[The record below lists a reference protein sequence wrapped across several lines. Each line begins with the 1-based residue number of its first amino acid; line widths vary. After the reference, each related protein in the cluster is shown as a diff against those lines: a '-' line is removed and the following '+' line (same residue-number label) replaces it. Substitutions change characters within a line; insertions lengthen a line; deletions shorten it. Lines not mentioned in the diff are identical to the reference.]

1 MIAIDPGSSSGAIAV
16 KKRYGTEIK
25 VFNMPDDPRGIL
37 EFLRAYMPMMHSVV
51 MEDVGHGFPGNSAKS
66 MFTFAKHRGHL
77 DMALIA
83 CDMVPTLVLPTVW
96 MHQLYGDA
104 LPKGQKKD
112 DTKARKDYIYN
123 DMVVRYPSVNVTKRN
138 ADALAL
144 MTWGL
149 TTSEHPEA
157 L

>member
-1 MIAIDPGSSSGAIAV
+1 MIAIDPGSSSGALAV
-16 KKRYGTEIK
+16 KTRYKTDVD
-25 VFNMPDDPRGIL
+25 VFNMPDDPKGIL
-37 EFLRAYMPMMHSVV
+37 VFFQRWIPYRHSVV

-77 DMALIA
+77 DMALLA
-83 CDMVPTLVLPTVW
+83 CGMVPTLVLPSKW
-96 MHQLYGDA
+96 MHDLYGDA
-104 LPKGQKKD
+104 LPRGRKKD
-112 DTKARKDYIYN
+112 DTAARKNYIYD
-123 DMVVRYPSVNVTKRN
+123 DMVDRYPLVTVTKRN

-149 TTSEHPEA
+149 STSKCPEA